1 MTSWLI
7 TGTALRLLC
16 LCVLST
22 GLGSC
27 NQAPPKKLSDAQA
40 RKFPDAE
47 ALGREFKANIEATK
61 KSPALAPGGKFAGAP
76 IHVDPQ
82 VRQAPK
88 GSAHDAHHAHTPGDP
103 KGC

>member
-1 MTSWLI
+1 MTSRLV

-16 LCVLST
+16 LCALPS
-22 GLGSC
+22 GLASC

-40 RKFPDAE
+40 RRFPDAE

-61 KSPALAPGGKFAGAP
+61 RSPALAPGGKFAGAP